1 MAYNDYMDYGVGEY
15 ETEEERRKREEREA
29 AERAAANAPDN
40 IDVGGGFNPA
50 TAGGGSGIADIASR
64 YVQNRLGQAQ
74 QRVSDATQMFTD
86 PEAALTRRMGMAP
99 EQAANTEVQTQTVK
113 TYADGSQEEI
123 TKKQLPAEQLTQ
135 QAPAAA
141 PAPVAPQA
149 QAPAQAPTQA
159 APMPVSPE
167 NQFSP
172 EAQARAVQQV
182 QQQIQQIP
190 QPGAPVQVAS
200 TERGAGVAEAARAQQ
215 AQQAPTPVA
224 PAPAPTT
231 PTGQAQVA
239 APTPAPSVAQAGA
252 QAQAEQDRA
261 RQAVVDAHNEKD
273 PEKRRQAMANILATG
288 DEASKQMARS
298 LISEDYIKEKNYR
311 EAEKKIEEASPTE
324 LARYMKERNKEG
336 SYVKAILFARLGLND
351 LAKREQQ
358 LLNPD
363 LKMETAVVGTD
374 KYTVVRDDFGGV
386 VRAFDVDG
394 KEVGQKALAKI
405 SAAAM
410 PTKSHLLPS
419 THGAPVINSKG
430 ETGLIMYDPQT
441 QTSYVQVGNER
452 RDTKGWTTLAQSP
465 ENVYGAAGAKKQ
477 AEQAAETG
485 QSQGALPPRTPEQAA
500 AAQRAEGDIAGAD
513 REIARLNR
521 LPDSDPT
528 KQQRIAIV
536 SRERTQ
542 AQQRLQ
548 QAGGPVGQ
556 QGGTGGVGAGGGG
569 GAITQQPGES
579 YSSFKRREALAQS
592 GAEKAQAANID
603 LGKEE
608 RSNFLTY
615 EEKDIIPKADAG
627 GNISRIRKQQLK
639 GPDGILNNPSIVGI
653 MSGGGT
659 QAQEL
664 ASLIRDTVTGGIK
677 DDELS
682 RRVNAL
688 GIKDLVLRG
697 KIQNQL
703 ALNNS
708 LAPETLKANAGA
720 GAVSDA
726 EQTANRR
733 ANIDITRV
741 PLYTAVTMLSRDQF
755 EKDLAVSRQAFRN
768 ANPNLTTVRA
778 FNDAWGKEKERLQG
792 EYDRIY
798 AARALYIAKHSPDG
812 SNPNAITQAYNI
824 YPVPEFSRDG
834 GWNYGTDFARKA
846 ARKPLDS
853 FNR

>member
-1 MAYNDYMDYGVGEY
+1 MPTYNEYGEEV
-15 ETEEERRKREEREA
+15 ETEEERRRRLEREA
-29 AERAAANAPDN
+29 AYGAAQDAQDADMGAAMTAN
-40 IDVGGGFNPA
+40 
-50 TAGGGSGIADIASR
+50 AGGGSGIADIASR

-74 QRVSDATQMFTD
+74 QRVSDAAQVFTD

-123 TKKQLPAEQLTQ
+123 TKKQLPAEQPTQ

-215 AQQAPTPVA
+215 AQQAPTAVA
-224 PAPAPTT
+224 PTPAPTT

-386 VRAFDVDG
+386 VKAFNVDG
-394 KEVGQKALAKI
+394 KEVGQKDLAKI

-419 THGAPVINSKG
+419 THGSPVINSKG

-528 KQQRIAIV
+528 KQQRIAII
-536 SRERTQ
+536 SQERTQ

-639 GPDGILNNPSIVGI
+639 GPDGILSNPEIVGI
-653 MSGGGT
+653 MRGQGS
-659 QAQEL
+659 QAVEL
-664 ASLIRDTVTGGIK
+664 ANLIRDTVTGGIK

-688 GIKDLVLRG
+688 GLTQRQRNVVY
-697 KIQNQL
+697 NQL

-708 LAPETLKANAGA
+708 LSPETLKANAGA

-726 EQTANRR
+726 EQSANRR
-733 ANIDITRV
+733 ANIDITSV
-741 PLYTAVTMLSRDQF
+741 PLYSAVTMLSRDQF
-755 EKDLAVSRQAFRN
+755 EKDLSVARQAFRN
-768 ANPNLTTVRA
+768 ANPNLTTVRS
-778 FNDAWGKEKERLQG
+778 FNDAWGREKERLQG

-798 AARALYIAKHSPDG
+798 AARAQYIAKHSPDG
-812 SNPNAITQAYNI
+812 KNPFAITEAYKY
-824 YPVPEFSRDG
+824 YPVPEYSRDG

>member
-50 TAGGGSGIADIASR
+50 TAGGGLGIADIASR

-74 QRVSDATQMFTD
+74 QRVSDATQVFTD

-123 TKKQLPAEQLTQ
+123 TKKQLPAEQPTQ
-135 QAPAAA
+135 QAPTAT

-149 QAPAQAPTQA
+149 QAPTQAPTQA

-182 QQQIQQIP
+182 QQQIQQMP
-190 QPGAPVQVAS
+190 QPGVPVQVAS
-200 TERGAGVAEAARAQQ
+200 AERGAGVAEAARAKQ
-215 AQQAPTPVA
+215 AQQTPTAVA

-410 PTKSHLLPS
+410 PTKAHLLPS
-419 THGAPVINSKG
+419 THGAPVINAKG

-452 RDTKGWTTLAQSP
+452 RPTTGWTTLAQSP

-485 QSQGALPPRTPEQAA
+485 QSQGALPPRTPQQVE
-500 AAQRAEGDIAGAD
+500 AAQRAEGDIAALD
-513 REIARLNR
+513 REIKATPPRETQRLQI
-521 LPDSDPT
+521 LQS
-528 KQQRIAIV
+528 
-536 SRERTQ
+536 ERTQ

-569 GAITQQPGES
+569 GAITQRPGES
-579 YSSFKRREALAQS
+579 YSSFKQRQALAQS
-592 GAEKAQAANID
+592 GAEKAQAANIE

-615 EEKDIIPKADAG
+615 EEKEIVPKAEAAG
-627 GNISRIRKQQLK
+627 SISSTRKSQLK
-639 GPDGILNNPSIVGI
+639 GPDGILANPEIVG
-653 MSGGGT
+653 MMAGQGGT
-659 QAQEL
+659 AAEVGNIIRDLVTGARTDEEL
-664 ASLIRDTVTGGIK
+664 SQRVASLGLTQRQK
-677 DDELS
+677 D
-682 RRVNAL
+682 
-688 GIKDLVLRG
+688 VLYNQ
-697 KIQNQL
+697 IQ
-703 ALNNS
+703 LNRQI
-708 LAPETLKANAGA
+708 APKTLKENAGA
-720 GAVSDA
+720 GSVSDA
-726 EQTANRR
+726 EQKANRD
-733 ANIDITRV
+733 AAINIARV
-741 PLYTAVTMLSRDQF
+741 PLYTAVTMLSKDQF
-755 EKDLAVSRQAFRN
+755 DKDQQVARQAFRN
-768 ANPNLTTVRA
+768 ANPGLTTVRS
-778 FNDAWGKEKERLQG
+778 FNEAWSKEKSRLDA
-792 EYDRIY
+792 EYNQIY
-798 AARALYIAKHSPDG
+798 AARAQYIAKYYNDG
-812 SNPNAITQAYNI
+812 QNPGAIVDAYKY
-824 YPVPEFSRDG
+824 YPVPEFNRQTGQWD
-834 GWNYGTDFARKA
+834 YGTDYSRKA
-846 ARKPLDS
+846 ARPKLSS
-853 FNR
+853 FER